1 MMSAFPLQATCSAAS
16 SSFNSA
22 SSSQLSRVPGGDP
35 PLHRVRLLLLQ
46 ILLVLLLYR
55 IHVWRYER
63 LLHGVEGAASSS
75 TSLSAYRCFLSGLVS
90 SSLHWG
96 QAVILSEEQE
106 LMMCCSLHNASM
118 PLPGTPGA
126 GEVSGQPP
134 NLGCGCEAMPQLM
147 FGGAVCG
154 AWVDWNWKDKCGKTP
169 FYLALFMGRLD
180 CGDHGASD
188 RIGPH

>member
-63 LLHGVEGAASSS
+63 LLHGVEGAN
-75 TSLSAYRCFLSGLVS
+75 
-90 SSLHWG
+90 
-96 QAVILSEEQE
+96 
-106 LMMCCSLHNASM
+106 NASM

-154 AWVDWNWKDKCGKTP
+154 AG
-169 FYLALFMGRLD
+169 LELEG
-180 CGDHGASD
+180 
-188 RIGPH
+188 

>member
-118 PLPGTPGA
+118 PLPGTRVGRHLPDIT
-126 GEVSGQPP
+126 
-134 NLGCGCEAMPQLM
+134 LCEDFLH
-147 FGGAVCG
+147 FGICQG
-154 AWVDWNWKDKCGKTP
+154 
-169 FYLALFMGRLD
+169 LFMLLL
-180 CGDHGASD
+180 S
-188 RIGPH
+188 P